1 MLAEKGAVKTG
12 KRSQKNRNSSDS
24 NNQQA
29 EQDVK
34 EKQ

>member
-1 MLAEKGAVKTG
+1 MLTEKGAVRTG
-12 KRSQKNRNSSDS
+12 KRIKKNRNSSDS

-29 EQDVK
+29 EQGVK